1 VRIKLLVGVTAIV
14 ALLAFAAVASANF
27 QLRFGPAKR
36 AISQETARI
45 CSQVSGCKQWSV
57 HPCRRQS
64 LHRIDCLSNYLFTDG
79 TLCSSVTTA
88 TYRRSAEGI
97 IINHKRIR
105 C

>member
-1 VRIKLLVGVTAIV
+1 MRIKLLVGVTAAV
-14 ALLAFAAVASANF
+14 ALLAFAAIASANF
-27 QLRFGPAKR
+27 ELRFGPAKR

-45 CSQVSGCKQWSV
+45 CNEINGCRSWSV

-64 LHRIDCLSNYLFTDG
+64 LHRVDCLSNYFFTNG
-79 TLCSSVTTA
+79 SACSSVTTA
-88 TYRRSAEGI
+88 TYRRYAEAI

>member
-1 VRIKLLVGVTAIV
+1 VRTKLLVGVAAIV
-14 ALLAFAAVASANF
+14 GLLAFASVASGNF

-45 CSQVSGCKQWSV
+45 CSEVSGCKSWSV

-64 LHRIDCLSNYLFTDG
+64 YHRIDCLSNYFFSDG
-79 TLCSSVTTA
+79 TICNSVTTA
-88 TYRRSAEGI
+88 TYRRYAEGI
-97 IINHKRIR
+97 VINHKRIR

>member
-1 VRIKLLVGVTAIV
+1 VRFKLLVGVTAIV
-14 ALLAFAAVASANF
+14 ALLALAAVASANF

-45 CSQVSGCKQWSV
+45 CSQVDGCKSWSV
-57 HPCRRQS
+57 HPCKRQS

-79 TLCSSVTTA
+79 TICSSVTTA
-88 TYRRSAEGI
+88 TYRLYAEAI
-97 IINHKRIR
+97 VINHKRIR

>member
-1 VRIKLLVGVTAIV
+1 VRLRFLIGVAAIV
-14 ALLAFAAVASANF
+14 GLLAFASVASGNF

-45 CSQVSGCKQWSV
+45 CSEVNGCKSWSV

-64 LHRIDCLSNYLFTDG
+64 LHRVDCLSNYLFTDG
-79 TLCSSVTTA
+79 TVCSSVTTA
-88 TYRRSAEGI
+88 TYRRYAEEI

>member
-1 VRIKLLVGVTAIV
+1 VRLKLLVGAAALV
-14 ALLAFAAVASANF
+14 AVLALSAVASANF

-36 AISQETARI
+36 AISQETANI
-45 CSQVSGCKQWSV
+45 CSQVNGCKSWSV

-64 LHRIDCLSNYLFTDG
+64 YHRIDCLSNYFFTDG
-79 TLCSSVTTA
+79 AICSSVTTA
-88 TYRRSAEGI
+88 TYRRYAEAI

>member
-1 VRIKLLVGVTAIV
+1 MRIKLLVGVSAIV
-14 ALLAFAAVASANF
+14 AMLAFTAVASGNF

-36 AISQETARI
+36 AISQETASI
-45 CSQVSGCKQWSV
+45 CNQVNGCKSWSV

-64 LHRIDCLSNYLFTDG
+64 YHRIDCLSNYLFTDG
-79 TLCSSVTTA
+79 AVCSSVTTA
-88 TYRRSAEGI
+88 TYRLYAERI

>member
-1 VRIKLLVGVTAIV
+1 MRFKLLIGVAVIVG
-14 ALLAFAAVASANF
+14 LLSFAAVASGNF

-45 CSQVSGCKQWSV
+45 CSEVSGCKSWSV
-57 HPCRRQS
+57 HPCQRQS

-79 TLCSSVTTA
+79 TVCNSVTTA
-88 TYRRSAEGI
+88 TYRRYAETI
-97 IINHKRIR
+97 VINHKRIR